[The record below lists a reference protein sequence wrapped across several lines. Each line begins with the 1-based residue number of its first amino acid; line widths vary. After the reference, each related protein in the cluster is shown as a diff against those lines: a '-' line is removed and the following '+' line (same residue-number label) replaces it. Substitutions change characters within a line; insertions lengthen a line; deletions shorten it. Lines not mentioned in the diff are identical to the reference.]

1 MMRPAMPRRTRTLA
15 WLALL
20 PLGVVL
26 ITLVYMLGMDVLEE
40 QPRGF
45 WHSLGWAAETLTT
58 TGYGHD
64 NEWRHPLMIVFVV
77 AMQFLGVFLAFLLIP
92 IFAIPFFERRLEER
106 LPTAIPAKLADF
118 VLIYRHGSAVRS
130 LILDLERQRI
140 PTVVLEEDEALA
152 RRLRSDGLTVV
163 CVRSEDENVL
173 ADGLA
178 RARVLIVN
186 GSDHDNAVTV
196 LSARQS
202 GFEGPIHAF
211 VQNPKHRKPL
221 TLAGAD
227 AVYSPKHALAAGLA
241 AQASHRISPRVA
253 GLQQLGEHVEIAEL
267 RVHRESPVADLPL
280 ARAAIREQTGATIV
294 GLWMGGRFTSE
305 IGPDTA
311 LRRGAILVAIGSA
324 DSIERL
330 GRLAT
335 PLVRTGPFLVAGYGE
350 VGHKVVEM
358 LGDAGESTVVI
369 DQEDREG
376 VDFVADALDSEA
388 LELAG
393 VKEAQA
399 VILALSS
406 DSTNLFATTIVRDL
420 APDVPIIARVGEAT
434 GVGRIRAAGADFALS
449 VSQVAGQL
457 LGRHLLGEEFVSL
470 EPSIRLVKVSA
481 AGLEGLTPVSARI
494 RERSGCSIV
503 ALEREAELLVE
514 FAPEF
519 KIRSGDCVYLCGSA
533 DAVARY
539 FDLFPNAR
547 DAAAH

>member
-1 MMRPAMPRRTRTLA
+1 MMLPTMLRRTRLLA

-26 ITLVYMLGMDVLEE
+26 ISLVYMLGMDVLEG

-77 AMQFLGVFLAFLLIP
+77 AMQFMGVFLAFLLIP
-92 IFAIPFFERRLEER
+92 IFAIPYFERRLEER

-118 VLIYRHGSAVRS
+118 VLIYRHGPAVTS
-130 LILDLERQRI
+130 LIRDLERQHI

-163 CVRSEDENVL
+163 YVRPEDEDVL
-173 ADGLA
+173 AGGLA

-186 GSDHDNAVTV
+186 GADHDNVVTV
-196 LSARQS
+196 LSARQG

-211 VQNPKHRKPL
+211 VQNPKHRKPVV
-221 TLAGAD
+221 LAGAD
-227 AVYSPKHALAAGLA
+227 AVYSPKHALAAALA
-241 AQASHRISPRVA
+241 AQASHLISPRVG
-253 GLQQLGEHVEIAEL
+253 GLQQLGEHVQVAEL
-267 RVHRESPVADLPL
+267 RVHRESPVADVPL

-294 GLWMGGRFTSE
+294 GLWMGGSFTSE
-305 IGPDTA
+305 IGPDTV

-350 VGHKVVEM
+350 VGRKVVEM

-369 DQEDREG
+369 DREDGEG

-388 LELAG
+388 LERAG
-393 VKEAQA
+393 VREAQA

-406 DSTNLFATTIVRDL
+406 DSTNLFAAMIVRDL

-449 VSQVAGQL
+449 ISQVAGQL
-457 LGRHLLGEEFVSL
+457 LGRRLLGEEFVSL

-481 AGLEGLTPVSARI
+481 AGLEGLTPVLGADPRAKRLLDRRPRAR
-494 RERSGCSIV
+494 G
-503 ALEREAELLVE
+503 
-514 FAPEF
+514 
-519 KIRSGDCVYLCGSA
+519 
-533 DAVARY
+533 
-539 FDLFPNAR
+539 
-547 DAAAH
+547 